1 MKWLILTPFFL
12 PEKLGGN
19 LVYADLLAKNLIN
32 KGHEVHILT
41 VTKKNYPKLEHKK
54 NLYIH
59 RVKINYGNMGP
70 LFFNYTKKITN
81 FFIELDKKYCFDIIN
96 IQSAFL
102 IDYKKIRNDI
112 IKIQTLVAVV
122 TYEYIYRTFKFLI
135 LKPGYKTLTNFFL
148 IPILFPLSWIREYL
162 SLKNSDHIIV
172 NSNYMKKILIKFFP
186 LINQKKIFISK
197 IGIDTQFLRKSK
209 KIKKKFISQKEIIK
223 ILTVRRLE
231 PRMGIDNLIR
241 SIYILK
247 KNFKINNINLNIV
260 GKGSLKPE
268 LRKLIYD
275 LELEK
280 NVFLKGFISKK
291 NLIDIHYKS
300 HIFVMP
306 TLELEGFG
314 IASIQAA
321 STGLPVVSTNAG
333 ANKEVIGKYFPDL
346 VCNDSKDY
354 HQLAK
359 KIYKCIKNYEVKK
372 KNIPDKIKNDYS
384 WDIIIDNLIKV
395 IKKNSEKI

>member
-1 MKWLILTPFFL
+1 
-12 PEKLGGN
+12 
-19 LVYADLLAKNLIN
+19 
-32 KGHEVHILT
+32 
-41 VTKKNYPKLEHKK
+41 
-54 NLYIH
+54 
-59 RVKINYGNMGP
+59 
-70 LFFNYTKKITN
+70 
-81 FFIELDKKYCFDIIN
+81 
-96 IQSAFL
+96 
-102 IDYKKIRNDI
+102 
-112 IKIQTLVAVV
+112 
-122 TYEYIYRTFKFLI
+122 
-135 LKPGYKTLTNFFL
+135 

-172 NSNYMKKILIKFFP
+172 MSNYMKKILIKFFP
-186 LINQKKIFISK
+186 IINQKKIFISK

-209 KIKKKFISQKEIIK
+209 KIKKNFISQKEIIK

-231 PRMGIDNLIR
+231 PRMGLDNLIR
-241 SIYILK
+241 AIYLLK
-247 KNFKINNINLNIV
+247 KKFNINNINLNIV
-260 GKGSLKPE
+260 GKGSLKSE
-268 LRKLIYD
+268 LKNLIYD
-275 LELEK
+275 LKLEK
-280 NVFLKGFISKK
+280 NIFLKGFMRKK

>member
-19 LVYADLLAKNLIN
+19 FIYADLLAKNLIN

-41 VTKKNYPKLEHKK
+41 TTKKEYPKFENKK

-112 IKIQTLVAVV
+112 IKIQTLHAVV

-135 LKPGYKTLTNFFL
+135 LKPSFKSIKDIL
-148 IPILFPLSWIREYL
+148 IFPILLPISWIREYF
-162 SLKNSDHIIV
+162 SLKNSNYIV
-172 NSNYMKKILIKFFP
+172 LMSKYMKKVLIKFFP
-186 LINQKKIFISK
+186 FINQKKIFISK

-209 KIKKKFISQKEIIK
+209 KIKKNFISQKEIIK

-241 SIYILK
+241 AIYILK

-280 NVFLKGFISKK
+280 NVFLKGFMSKK

-346 VCNDSKDY
+346 ICNDSKNY
-354 HQLAK
+354 YLLAK
-359 KIYKCIKNYEVKK
+359 KIHKCIREY
-372 KNIPDKIKNDYS
+372 KNINIAKIKNKIVNEYL
-384 WDIIIDNLIKV
+384 WDEILNNLIKKV
-395 IKKNSEKI
+395 I

>member
-1 MKWLILTPFFL
+1 
-12 PEKLGGN
+12 
-19 LVYADLLAKNLIN
+19 
-32 KGHEVHILT
+32 
-41 VTKKNYPKLEHKK
+41 
-54 NLYIH
+54 
-59 RVKINYGNMGP
+59 
-70 LFFNYTKKITN
+70 
-81 FFIELDKKYCFDIIN
+81 
-96 IQSAFL
+96 
-102 IDYKKIRNDI
+102 
-112 IKIQTLVAVV
+112 
-122 TYEYIYRTFKFLI
+122 
-135 LKPGYKTLTNFFL
+135 
-148 IPILFPLSWIREYL
+148 
-162 SLKNSDHIIV
+162 
-172 NSNYMKKILIKFFP
+172 MKKVLIKFFP
-186 LINQKKIFISK
+186 FINQKKIFISK

-209 KIKKKFISQKEIIK
+209 KIKKNFISQKEIIK

-280 NVFLKGFISKK
+280 NVFLKGFMSKK

-346 VCNDSKDY
+346 ICNDSKNY
-354 HQLAK
+354 YLLAK
-359 KIYKCIKNYEVKK
+359 KIHKCIREYKK
-372 KNIPDKIKNDYS
+372 INTAKIKNKIVNEYL
-384 WDIIIDNLIKV
+384 WDEILNNLIKKV
-395 IKKNSEKI
+395 I

>member
-148 IPILFPLSWIREYL
+148 IPILFPLSGIRE
-162 SLKNSDHIIV
+162 
-172 NSNYMKKILIKFFP
+172 
-186 LINQKKIFISK
+186 
-197 IGIDTQFLRKSK
+197 
-209 KIKKKFISQKEIIK
+209 
-223 ILTVRRLE
+223 
-231 PRMGIDNLIR
+231 
-241 SIYILK
+241 
-247 KNFKINNINLNIV
+247 
-260 GKGSLKPE
+260 
-268 LRKLIYD
+268 
-275 LELEK
+275 
-280 NVFLKGFISKK
+280 
-291 NLIDIHYKS
+291 
-300 HIFVMP
+300 
-306 TLELEGFG
+306 
-314 IASIQAA
+314 
-321 STGLPVVSTNAG
+321 
-333 ANKEVIGKYFPDL
+333 
-346 VCNDSKDY
+346 
-354 HQLAK
+354 
-359 KIYKCIKNYEVKK
+359 
-372 KNIPDKIKNDYS
+372 
-384 WDIIIDNLIKV
+384 
-395 IKKNSEKI
+395 